1 MISNIKFRKLLND
14 LKRRPEDA
22 AKDLKITKKEIL
34 KFLNN
39 EKKISHKILNKAT
52 KVWPV
57 NYGDFFSFSD
67 DTQNGFKIM
76 RSDKSNKSKRIMI
89 RTE

>member
-22 AKDLKITKKEIL
+22 AKDLNITKKEIL

-39 EKKISHKILNKAT
+39 KKEISYKILNKAT
-52 KVWPV
+52 KC
-57 NYGDFFSFSD
+57 FSAFS
-67 DTQNGFKIM
+67 K
-76 RSDKSNKSKRIMI
+76 
-89 RTE
+89 